1 MGARLAP
8 TGLRCPGK
16 CRQPSDV
23 GAAGDH
29 SLEEAGPRAP
39 RSISCL
45 LVYCRWLHQAASFT
59 RTDLSSFL
67 VLRPRPGS
75 REDSVHDVRCC
86 WSTDGRH
93 AHLRTVAG
101 SAAVHRRRAHGSLD
115 VQRKRLRES
124 VRRRGNALRNETHN
138 GQVAVSESRPVLL
151 RHPGTPPPP
160 PAEVL
165 SWALPSPVAA
175 CRPLLLP
182 KGDQGFPCST
192 PRPAGPRGFTGVSL
206 STWLRRFSQQQSL
219 PVKSYRGPPGAD

>member
-29 SLEEAGPRAP
+29 SLEEAGARAP

-138 GQVAVSESRPVLL
+138 GQVAVSASRPVLL
-151 RHPGTPPPP
+151 RHPGTPPPCP
-160 PAEVL
+160 QKFCPGPFRVQWPHVVL
-165 SWALPSPVAA
+165 CFSPRVIKASPVRLQDLQVHGA
-175 CRPLLLP
+175 
-182 KGDQGFPCST
+182 
-192 PRPAGPRGFTGVSL
+192 
-206 STWLRRFSQQQSL
+206 SQASHSL
-219 PVKSYRGPPGAD
+219 PGFVGILNSNLCP